1 MERLTFFPTPYPDEC
16 YYSIFCR
23 YFARSASL
31 SNERTIHEL
40 FGKSQSLA
48 AFVFMPRRLDLAS
61 TWLDKESGIS
71 REKLA
76 YQHSAY
82 PYFSITF
89 PTSMMQDMEKIIQ
102 TGEANR
108 NLERRTIQKCRIK
121 HWPEYLRYCP
131 GCVRDDLEEYGETYW
146 HRLPQLPGVK
156 YCPRHFCLIQN
167 SGVRLK
173 DTTMA
178 FLPASY
184 ALRSAPTE
192 IVPQADSYKER
203 YLQIA
208 ADTVWLLKHGHKMG
222 GCREIAAKYR
232 EIMIEKKLA
241 TVQGVTYRNRV
252 LSALIQYH
260 GEGFLSELLSENAN
274 SFEWIE
280 YFCSTTS
287 GRLHPLH
294 HVLIMECLCGSVRGF
309 YCAEPHNK
317 PYGTG
322 PWPCVNKI
330 CEHYGKDGVQEVSVE
345 YVNGRAVGYFTCSFC
360 GMAYRC
366 SRPERS
372 FTEYVQHVKILDY
385 GNLWRETLRNY
396 AEVQQLSLREITSR
410 MKCSA
415 YTARTYGKKIGLP
428 PSIITQWE
436 SNPTGNH
443 KHPLRN
449 PSQYYR
455 QKVEETLKTHP
466 ELTVKEL
473 QTMVP
478 GAYSWFH
485 KNDFQWLKERLVT
498 DQEKQYWV
506 EWEKQQLEAL
516 KNAYETIQRT
526 GDPDRRVTIG
536 WLCTIIGL
544 RESEIKGRLHRFP
557 SIRAFIE
564 EVVESKEAWLRRRI
578 TAIAQERALIGER
591 LRLSDIKRVMS
602 IKPNTYKKYASY
614 MERLI
619 DELNRTSFEPT

>member
-1 MERLTFFPTPYPDEC
+1 
-16 YYSIFCR
+16 
-23 YFARSASL
+23 
-31 SNERTIHEL
+31 
-40 FGKSQSLA
+40 
-48 AFVFMPRRLDLAS
+48 
-61 TWLDKESGIS
+61 
-71 REKLA
+71 
-76 YQHSAY
+76 
-82 PYFSITF
+82 
-89 PTSMMQDMEKIIQ
+89 
-102 TGEANR
+102 
-108 NLERRTIQKCRIK
+108 
-121 HWPEYLRYCP
+121 
-131 GCVRDDLEEYGETYW
+131 
-146 HRLPQLPGVK
+146 
-156 YCPRHFCLIQN
+156 
-167 SGVRLK
+167 
-173 DTTMA
+173 
-178 FLPASY
+178 
-184 ALRSAPTE
+184 
-192 IVPQADSYKER
+192 
-203 YLQIA
+203 
-208 ADTVWLLKHGHKMG
+208 
-222 GCREIAAKYR
+222 
-232 EIMIEKKLA
+232 
-241 TVQGVTYRNRV
+241 
-252 LSALIQYH
+252 
-260 GEGFLSELLSENAN
+260 
-274 SFEWIE
+274 
-280 YFCSTTS
+280 
-287 GRLHPLH
+287 
-294 HVLIMECLCGSVRGF
+294 MECLCGSVRGF
-309 YCAEPHNK
+309 YRAEPHNE

-360 GMAYRC
+360 GMTYRR

-415 YTARTYGKKIGLP
+415 YAARTYGKKMGLSS
-428 PSIITQWE
+428 SIIAQWE
-436 SNPTGNH
+436 PKPTGNH
-443 KHPLRN
+443 KHPLRS

-455 QKVEETLKTHP
+455 HKVEETLKTHP

-498 DQEKQYWV
+498 DREKQYWV

-516 KNAYETIQRT
+516 KNAYETIRRT

-536 WLCTIIGL
+536 WMCTILGL
-544 RESEIKGRLHRFP
+544 RENEIKGRLHRFP
-557 SIRAFIE
+557 SIRAFID

-619 DELNRTSFEPT
+619 DELNRTSFETT